1 MTKEEE
7 YTLMQ
12 TSKPY
17 DLTTP
22 ITGGTPI
29 KWLRVW
35 KHKASPTQT
44 SFRTLMPP
52 PYKHKLI
59 KAEKIDLLPLANY
72 TVYKITI
79 KKN

>member
-22 ITGGTPI
+22 ITGGKPI
-29 KWLRVW
+29 KWLKVW
-35 KHKASPTQT
+35 DHRMGAGATTFK
-44 SFRTLMPP
+44 TLMSP
-52 PYKHKLI
+52 PYEHKLI
-59 KAEKIDLLPLANY
+59 KVQEINLMPIANRKI
-72 TVYKITI
+72 YKITI
-79 KKN
+79 KRN